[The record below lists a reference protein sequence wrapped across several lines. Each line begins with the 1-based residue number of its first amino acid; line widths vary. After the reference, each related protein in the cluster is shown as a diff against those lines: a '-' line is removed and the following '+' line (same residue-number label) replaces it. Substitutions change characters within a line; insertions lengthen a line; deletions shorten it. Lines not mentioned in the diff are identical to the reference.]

1 MSRRVLCDTNVLV
14 SAFIA
19 AGPPSRVI
27 EEAIGGRIGLVLAA
41 PVLAELERVLTVKLR
56 FEPEHVREAR
66 SLLTDLAQEVLD
78 APSDA
83 PEPVTG
89 DPDDDLILAC
99 AVRAGIPTI
108 VSGDRKHLLPVGE
121 YRGTRILT
129 PQALIAELVQASPPA
144 GDLGPRAAETPATP
158 TAQPHREGA
167 PPDTG
172 ERT

>member
-1 MSRRVLCDTNVLV
+1 MSNRVLADTNVLV

-19 AGPPSRVI
+19 GGPPSRVI
-27 EEAIGGRIGLVLAA
+27 DETIDGRIDLVLAV

-56 FEPEHVREAR
+56 VEPERVREIR
-66 SLLTDLAQEVLD
+66 TLLTDLAQEIID

-89 DPDDDLILAC
+89 DPDDDLIRAC

-121 YRGTRILT
+121 HRGTRIIT
-129 PQALIAELVQASPPA
+129 PQALLAELANA
-144 GDLGPRAAETPATP
+144 HE
-158 TAQPHREGA
+158 
-167 PPDTG
+167 
-172 ERT
+172 

>member
-1 MSRRVLCDTNVLV
+1 MSNRVLADTNVLV

-19 AGPPSRVI
+19 GGPPSRVI
-27 EEAIGGRIGLVLAA
+27 DETIDGRIDLVLAV

-56 FEPEHVREAR
+56 FEPERVREIR
-66 SLLTDLAQEVLD
+66 TLLTDLAQEIID

-121 YRGTRILT
+121 HRGTRIIT
-129 PQALIAELVQASPPA
+129 PQALLAELANA
-144 GDLGPRAAETPATP
+144 HE
-158 TAQPHREGA
+158 
-167 PPDTG
+167 
-172 ERT
+172 